1 MRDSN
6 NLGQPL
12 ALVRGRDIPLRPLLT
27 FEVVARH
34 RSFRDAARELH
45 VSAGAVSRQM
55 RQLEEFL
62 GKPLFVRLQSGVE
75 LTSFGYT
82 LLPSVRQAV
91 RELESGAERIR
102 SARAVVRVSLL
113 PVFAMQWIAPRLS
126 ELRRALGGIEIQLR
140 VENSVVDLQDGG
152 CDLAI
157 RGLPRGASSQVLAA
171 QPLLRESFV
180 AVCAPQLLPAGRPIP
195 LCQLHHYD
203 WLESEDFS
211 PWARCREVCSDLS
224 CGARILFVPDCVLAM
239 EAARAGQGITIC
251 NEDLVR
257 ADIERGVLAYA
268 TEQRFWLNAG
278 VYAVCSPHALQRSEV
293 EAVRAWFI
301 AQSPLAQVDA
311 RPANAL
317 RVAQHVSRSYR
328 LPVERPPVKV
338 SRTTGTQSPGGDARC
353 KPTHGST

>member
-1 MRDSN
+1 MRASTN
-6 NLGQPL
+6 PGQSLG
-12 ALVRGRDIPLRPLLT
+12 LVRGRDIPLRPLLT

-62 GKPLFVRLQSGVE
+62 GKPLFMRVQSGVE
-75 LTSFGYT
+75 LTSFGCT
-82 LLPSVRQAV
+82 LLPSVRHAV

-102 SARAVVRVSLL
+102 NAQAVVRVSSL

-126 ELRRALGGIEIQLR
+126 ELRRALDGIEIQLR
-140 VENSVVDLQDGG
+140 LESSLVDLQDGG

-157 RGLPRGASSQVLAA
+157 RGLPRGLSSQALVAE
-171 QPLLRESFV
+171 PLLRKSFV

-195 LCQLHHYD
+195 LRQLHHYD

-211 PWARCREVCSDLS
+211 PWARCRQVCPDLS
-224 CGARILFVPDCVLAM
+224 CDARMLFAPDCVLAM

-257 ADIERGVLAYA
+257 ADVDRGVLVHA
-268 TEQRFWLNAG
+268 TEQRFRLDAG

-293 EAVRAWFI
+293 QAVRAWFI
-301 AQSPLAQVDA
+301 AQSPLAQ
-311 RPANAL
+311 
-317 RVAQHVSRSYR
+317 
-328 LPVERPPVKV
+328 
-338 SRTTGTQSPGGDARC
+338 
-353 KPTHGST
+353 